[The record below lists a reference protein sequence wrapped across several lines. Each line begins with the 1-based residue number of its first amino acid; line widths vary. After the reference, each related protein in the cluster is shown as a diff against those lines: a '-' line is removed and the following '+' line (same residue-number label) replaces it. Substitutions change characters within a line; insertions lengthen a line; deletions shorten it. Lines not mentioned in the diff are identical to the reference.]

1 MAVAAIPIS
10 KAATAA
16 YSDRDLALIRRT
28 VAADTNTDEFNLFI
42 HMARHLGLDPLRKQI
57 YAFVFSK
64 DDVKKRRMS
73 VIVGIDGL
81 RTIAA
86 RAGDYRPDEDEP
98 EYEVD
103 NQQRGETNP
112 LGLVKATVRVWKHAY
127 GDWHRITGSAYWEE
141 LAPLK
146 EEWAWSDATRRKQ
159 PTGKRVLDP
168 RSNWAKMPRVM
179 LAKCAEAIALRK
191 GWPDDLSNV
200 YETSEIDRARAIDL
214 PPSEAAEQGAAAE
227 RLRKLGLQKDTV
239 PLTFDQLGSIEF
251 VPLGQAADRCMAF
264 LLEKRDEP
272 SLIRQWAARNRLG
285 LREFWAKAPN
295 DALAVKKEIE
305 KATA

>member
-1 MAVAAIPIS
+1 MTGEGVSAIAGKWGRLPQFSYVAKDNS
-10 KAATAA
+10 
-16 YSDRDLALIRRT
+16 
-28 VAADTNTDEFNLFI
+28 ADQ
-42 HMARHLGLDPLRKQI
+42 LRI
-57 YAFVFSK
+57 FE
-64 DDVKKRRMS
+64 
-73 VIVGIDGL
+73 
-81 RTIAA
+81 
-86 RAGDYRPDEDEP
+86 GDYVLCVP
-98 EYEVD
+98 YE
-103 NQQRGETNP
+103 R
-112 LGLVKATVRVWKHAY
+112 
-127 GDWHRITGSAYWEE
+127 
-141 LAPLK
+141 
-146 EEWAWSDATRRKQ
+146 
-159 PTGKRVLDP
+159 
-168 RSNWAKMPRVM
+168 
-179 LAKCAEAIALRK
+179 ALRK

-227 RLRKLGLQKDTV
+227 RLQKLGLQKDTV
-239 PLTFDQLGSIEF
+239 PLTFDQLGTIEF

>member
-1 MAVAAIPIS
+1 MAVAITSIS
-10 KAATAA
+10 KAAAVA

-28 VAADTNTDEFNLFI
+28 VAADTNADEFNLFI

-64 DDVKKRRMS
+64 NEPSKRRMS

-103 NQQRGETNP
+103 SGQKGEANP

-127 GDWHRITGSAYWEE
+127 GNWHKITGAAYWEE
-141 LAPLK
+141 IAPIT
-146 EEWAWSDATRRKQ
+146 EERAWSDETGKTH
-159 PTGKRVLDP
+159 PTGKRILDP
-168 RSNWAKMPRVM
+168 RSNWAKMPRLM
-179 LAKCAEAIALRK
+179 LAKCAEASALRK

-200 YETSEIDRARAIDL
+200 YETSEIDRARAVDL
-214 PPSEAAEQGAAAE
+214 LPSEAAEQGAAAE
-227 RLRKLGLQKDTV
+227 RLEKLGFQKDTV
-239 PLTFDQLGSIEF
+239 PLTFDQWGTIEF

-264 LLEKRDEP
+264 VLEKRGDP
-272 SLIRQWAARNRLG
+272 SLIRQWTERNKLG

-305 KATA
+305 KAVS